1 MGGDPSTTRYRDMSH
16 DPRSGPPGGFT
27 SLAGSF
33 VPRHATLGPLAA
45 RAADLIE
52 LRRLYRDN
60 VPAGLAQASQVANF
74 RDGMVILVAG
84 NSAVAAKLKQ
94 LVPRLTALFQ
104 EKGWQINA
112 IKVQVQAGA

>member
-1 MGGDPSTTRYRDMSH
+1 MKH
-16 DPRSGPPGGFT
+16 DPNAN
-27 SLAGSF
+27 LAGAF

-60 VPAGLAQASQVANF
+60 LPPGLAQASQIANF
-74 RDGMVILVAG
+74 REGVVIIMAD
-84 NSAVAAKLKQ
+84 NSATAAKLKQ
-94 LVPRLTALFQ
+94 LTARLTTLFQ

-112 IKVQVQAGA
+112 IKVQVQARA